1 MEFKIVRGRFIT
13 IDKLDA
19 LVGANGLSLSALVAG
34 AARKIEELNET
45 GKKLAVDAQD
55 YLAKS
60 LACQDE
66 ADKVLEQRNSI
77 QEAVNSI
84 KDTE

>member
-1 MEFKIVRGRFIT
+1 MEIRIVKGRFVT
-13 IDKLDA
+13 VEKLEA
-19 LVGANGLSLSALVAG
+19 LISANGLSLSALVDG
-34 AARKIEELNET
+34 ASRKIEELNET

-60 LACQDE
+60 LACQDA
-66 ADKVLEQRNSI
+66 ADKVLDQRNKI

-84 KDTE
+84 KDE